1 MTIDYRLDIPK
12 IMINIYISMVIFFQH
27 WMVQKKSWGDFV
39 SPKKKDSGY
48 NAMKG
53 FGFIVC
59 PELQKD
65 FGLNRKVVIWGD
77 KKQM

>member
-1 MTIDYRLDIPK
+1 
-12 IMINIYISMVIFFQH
+12 
-27 WMVQKKSWGDFV
+27 MVQKKSWGDFV